1 MTSQGRIDVIVGTSN
16 FGYPDNFWGN
26 SESHIIQAF
35 QLMKKHGSKKLD
47 TAKAY
52 FGSEAK
58 LGAMKA
64 GTDFDLDLD
73 TKWLGGYDRADDA
86 NTRSYM
92 LSSARKS
99 IETLAVQRL
108 YDVAKNNGFVLP
120 TVYQGNYS
128 AVARKPEADLFPV
141 LRKLGISFV
150 AYSPIAGGFLTKT
163 REQIESGG
171 TRFSPDQM
179 FGIYHKLYVKDSY
192 LSALEEWGKI
202 AEEEQ
207 ISKAELAYRWVV
219 YHSILR
225 KQYGDGIVFGS
236 SSLSQMEETLLA
248 CNRGPLSEK
257 AVEAIEQ
264 IWEKVKDEAGVD
276 NYQTVFSGN

>member
-1 MTSQGRIDVIVGTSN
+1 MAQIL
-16 FGYPDNFWGN
+16 
-26 SESHIIQAF
+26 H
-35 QLMKKHGSKKLD
+35 
-47 TAKAY
+47 
-52 FGSEAK
+52 
-58 LGAMKA
+58 
-64 GTDFDLDLD
+64 LDL
-73 TKWLGGYDRADDA
+73 TQ
-86 NTRSYM
+86 SE
-92 LSSARKS
+92 
-99 IETLAVQRL
+99 ETLAGINDAHKAGLFRRLGLSNYPPTEVQRL
-108 YDVAKNNGFVLP
+108 YDVAKDNGFVLP

-225 KQYGDGIVFGS
+225 KEHGDGIVFGS
-236 SSLSQMEETLLA
+236 SSVSQMEETLLA

-257 AVEAIEQ
+257 AVGAIEQ

-276 NYQTVFSGN
+276 NDQTVFSGN

>member
-1 MTSQGRIDVIVGTSN
+1 
-16 FGYPDNFWGN
+16 
-26 SESHIIQAF
+26 
-35 QLMKKHGSKKLD
+35 
-47 TAKAY
+47 
-52 FGSEAK
+52 
-58 LGAMKA
+58 
-64 GTDFDLDLD
+64 
-73 TKWLGGYDRADDA
+73 
-86 NTRSYM
+86 M
-92 LSSARKS
+92 LSSARQS
-99 IETLAVQRL
+99 IETLAVPQVDVFYLHAPVLNTPLEETLAGINDAHKAGLFRRLGLSNYPPAEVQRL
-108 YDVAKNNGFVLP
+108 HDVAKENGFVLP
-120 TVYQGNYS
+120 SVYQGNYS
-128 AVARKPEADLFPV
+128 AVARKPE
-141 LRKLGISFV
+141 
-150 AYSPIAGGFLTKT
+150 
-163 REQIESGG
+163 EQIESGG

-225 KQYGDGIVFGS
+225 KEYGDGIVFGS

-248 CNRGPLSEK
+248 YNRGPLSDK

>member
-1 MTSQGRIDVIVGTSN
+1 MLEIARV
-16 FGYPDNFWGN
+16 
-26 SESHIIQAF
+26 ESHS
-35 QLMKKHGSKKLD
+35 M
-47 TAKAY
+47 
-52 FGSEAK
+52 
-58 LGAMKA
+58 
-64 GTDFDLDLD
+64 
-73 TKWLGGYDRADDA
+73 
-86 NTRSYM
+86 
-92 LSSARKS
+92 
-99 IETLAVQRL
+99 
-108 YDVAKNNGFVLP
+108 
-120 TVYQGNYS
+120 
-128 AVARKPEADLFPV
+128 PEADLFPV

-248 CNRGPLSEK
+248 CNRGPFSEK